1 MIETINN
8 LKFACF
14 DTETTGL
21 DPKQGGKICEIAVS
35 VSQDG
40 KLLNEYS
47 TLINPEMTIAPDV
60 TAIHGITN
68 EMVKEAPTFRQVTP
82 KLLEVFDG
90 CVIVAHNARFDMKFL
105 ESEFEQCGLVFPP
118 HPVVDTL
125 KLAQKSGLFAHN
137 NLGIVAQAI
146 GINNQGWH
154 RAMADTKMCEQ
165 ILYHFLTM
173 LMDSGISTLEQL
185 QNCQFKKWKDLGI
198 ITKEKVYE

>member
-1 MIETINN
+1 MNTLDT

-35 VSQDG
+35 VSQGG
-40 KLLNEYS
+40 KPLYEYATLLN
-47 TLINPEMTIAPDV
+47 PEIPISPDV

-68 EMVKEAPTFRQVTP
+68 DMVKDAPTFRQVAG
-82 KLLEVFDG
+82 KLIDVFEG

-105 ESEFEQCGLVFPP
+105 DYEFAQCGVPFPP

-146 GINNQGWH
+146 GISPQGWH

-173 LMDSGISTLEQL
+173 LLDSGISTLDQL
-185 QNCQFKKWKDLGI
+185 QKCQFTKWKDLGI